1 MSASVPGVPQGL
13 RVVGQTLA
21 EVGEGPVWDS
31 QRDRLWWV
39 DLLAGLIHL
48 TDTRTGATTTVSCG
62 QPVGAVALRR
72 SGGLVTAD
80 LAGFSYLD
88 DKGRIVERMPFLPD
102 GHRMNDAKVD
112 PMGRFWPGSNEMNF
126 AAGKGSLHVLD
137 TDGSHRQVLDGLT
150 LPNGLGWSRD
160 ASTFY
165 LIDSEQHWLR
175 AWSYGQASG
184 ELGAVRELVRFPVE
198 DEVPDGMCVDSE
210 DAIWVAIWGG
220 WRVERYS
227 PEGELLK
234 TLSLPAAQPSSCA
247 FGGPE
252 FGTLFV
258 TSAYRGLANRR
269 SPLDGALFA
278 VNSPG
283 VTGAPAAAFDG

>member
-1 MSASVPGVPQGL
+1 MPTSVPSLPQGV
-13 RVVGQTLA
+13 RIVGQTLA

-72 SGGLVTAD
+72 SGGLVVAD

-88 DKGRIVERMPFLPD
+88 DKGHIVERMSFLPD

-112 PMGRFWPGSNEMNF
+112 PMGRYWAGSNEMDF
-126 AAGKGSLHVLD
+126 APGKGSLHVLD

-150 LPNGLGWSRD
+150 LPNGLGWSPD

-165 LIDSEQHWLR
+165 LIDSEQRWLR
-175 AWSYGQASG
+175 AWSYEQASG
-184 ELGAVRELVRFPVE
+184 ELGAVRELVRFPFE

-210 DAIWVAIWGG
+210 GALWVAIWGG
-220 WRVERYS
+220 SRVERYS
-227 PEGELLK
+227 PEGKLLK

-252 FGTLFV
+252 FSTLFV
-258 TSAYRGLANRR
+258 TSAYRGLADRR
-269 SPLDGALFA
+269 PVDGALFA
-278 VNSPG
+278 ANSLG
-283 VTGAPAAAFDG
+283 VTGAAAAVYDG